1 MEGSQS
7 SQCSQDQLDSYDKAE
22 ISVRS
27 KAPELIGRMTV
38 SLWIY
43 CKGTLYFIISLIHN
57 YDINYCLRFW

>member
-1 MEGSQS
+1 MSYLQGSEGSQA
-7 SQCSQDQLDSYDKAE
+7 SQEQQLDSYDKAE

-43 CKGTLYFIISLIHN
+43 CNGKIDFLHFDIFIQYILS
-57 YDINYCLRFW
+57 